1 MRKIFYTLG
10 IIATSALAFSACQ
23 KEQEIKEEPQ
33 SGNLVT
39 ISFTAEK
46 AGMETRTGIA
56 EEGSSEVSYKW
67 TDEDASNIKLFT
79 VDGTTLTQVASPTIT
94 KVSDDKLTISA
105 TVAANATY
113 TFRAILAGA
122 WDGNTPKLSA
132 NQTPKSTSK
141 FDPTADI
148 LISDDKAVTVGAEGA
163 SGDMLLTFRRQV
175 VVNKMTL
182 KNLPAGEKINSVAI
196 SSNKELASGSTSLT
210 INYNEE
216 VIPASGEFVVYF
228 VTTPNTG
235 VALTV
240 AVTTTDKNT
249 YSKSFAEG
257 KSIDFNLGQFTK
269 FGVAMPQN
277 TPKYYVK
284 VTSTANLLNG
294 VYLIVYEDG
303 NVAFNGGLETLD
315 VASNTI
321 DVSID
326 DNKIESN
333 STTDAAAFTIS
344 VDDGTILSKSGK
356 YIGQTSD
363 ANGLSADITAFT
375 NNVSVDENEAT
386 ITSSG
391 GAHLRYNSAS
401 NQNRFRYFKS
411 STYSAQN
418 AIALYLL
425 EGSGTAPSNE
435 TLTVTPASTN
445 PETVSYEGGVM
456 NYTVT
461 TANIASWTATSDNEA
476 FVVENVDGGFKVTVA
491 ANEANSPRTA
501 TITVT
506 GGSKT
511 ATISITQE
519 AAPAQ
524 IQTVTIAEF
533 LSKEEGDALYQL
545 TGTIT
550 SIANSNYGNLYIE
563 DETGSVYVY
572 GLKASATAS
581 STSFNTLGLA
591 VEDQVTI
598 VGKRTV
604 YNGTDEVTDCY
615 YVSHIGAPSLTLS
628 SESLAFA
635 SEGGSQNV
643 TATVANFSGTVTISA
658 ESNNAQFSTSVSE
671 TTITVVASA
680 NSTNAVQTGVIT
692 VTATNGSKTKTATID
707 VSQNKPVQPA
717 QDGDVLWAEAFNGFE
732 TNDVPSTSN
741 SSTTVYGDGAVT
753 YSCTYSGT
761 KIYSANLAG
770 GSSPELLISKDGG
783 AFTVSGIPTG
793 SATGMTL
800 TFKSNKGCSVSSSTT
815 GVTINDLGSYTYS
828 IAVPSGTST
837 LSLTF
842 SNTNT
847 QDNTRVDDFSLIVGA
862 PTPSI
867 SVTTGAASSTS
878 TTDGSTAMLNGTI
891 SLENGA
897 NINSVSEAGFY
908 YKLTNASSYSKV
920 TCPSVTTLNFS
931 YEVTGLTAASEYTYY
946 AYAIYD
952 NGAEVTGEPTTFTPT
967 VSSGGG
973 TYSMTPDQSSTGSSS
988 TTYITTLT
996 EFTYQGV
1003 SWKMNQWNPN
1013 SLQIKTNQ
1021 SSAASEFRFYNTS
1034 AIPGRITKV
1043 VITFSALTVSDA
1055 SKLMF
1060 LGGTSEVTATT
1071 GGTAGTW
1078 NSTDKT
1084 LTWEPGASDNF
1095 TYFAFYQNGKAA
1107 SGTNKLASSHAIV
1120 VTYE

>member
-1 MRKIFYTLG
+1 MMRKFFYTIG
-10 IIATSALAFSACQ
+10 IIAASALAFSACQ
-23 KEQEIKEEPQ
+23 KEQAINDEPQ
-33 SGNLVT
+33 SGKLVT

-56 EEGSSEVSYKW
+56 TEGDSQVSYKW
-67 TDEDASNIKLFT
+67 TTEDVANIKLFT
-79 VDGTTLTQVASPTIT
+79 VDGTTLTQVANPTIT

-132 NQTPKSTSK
+132 NQTPNSTSK

-148 LISDDKAVTVGAEGA
+148 LISDDKEVTVGENATTT
-163 SGDMLLTFRRQV
+163 GDMLLTFRRQV
-175 VVNKMTL
+175 VINKMTL
-182 KNLPAGEKINSVAI
+182 KNLTAGEKISSVAI

-210 INYNEE
+210 VNYSEE

-240 AVTTTDKNT
+240 AVTTDKNT

-284 VTSTANLLNG
+284 VTSTAELLNG
-294 VYLIVYEDG
+294 DYLIVYETDG
-303 NVAFNGGLETLD
+303 VAFDGSLSPLD
-315 VASNTI
+315 AANNVFSVEISNDAI
-321 DVSID
+321 AQ
-326 DNKIESN
+326 SN
-333 STTDAAAFTIS
+333 TTDASKFTITS
-344 VDDGTILSKSGK
+344 LAEGYSIQSASGL
-356 YIGQTSD
+356 YIGKSAY
-363 ANGLSADITAFT
+363 ANGLDTSESTLTNAITFDGNGNAVITA
-375 NNVSVDENEAT
+375 A
-386 ITSSG
+386 G
-391 GAHLRYNSAS
+391 GCTLRFNSAS
-401 NQNRFRYFKS
+401 GDSNYRFRYYKS
-411 STYSAQN
+411 GQQPV
-418 AIALYLL
+418 ALYFL

-445 PETVSYEGGVM
+445 PETVSHEGGVM

-461 TANIASWTATSDNEA
+461 TENIASWTATSDNEA

-491 ANEANSPRTA
+491 ANESSSPRTA
-501 TITVT
+501 TITVA

-511 ATISITQE
+511 ATISITQD

-628 SESLAFA
+628 SESLVFA

-658 ESNNAQFSTSVSE
+658 ESNNDQFTTSVSE

-707 VSQNKPVQPA
+707 VSQNKPVTPA
-717 QDGDVLWAEAFNGFE
+717 EDGDILWQEDFTGYG
-732 TNDVPSTSN
+732 TTMPSSATG
-741 SSTTVYGDGAVT
+741 THVYESGTVT
-753 YSCTYSGT
+753 YTLTNGGT
-761 KIYSANLAG
+761 TTKLFNETLAG
-770 GSSPELLISKDGG
+770 GTTPELLVSKGDGS
-783 AFTVSGIPTG
+783 FKITGIPTG
-793 SATGMTL
+793 AASTITL
-800 TFKSNKGCSVSSSTT
+800 SYKANNDNCTVTAST
-815 GVTINDLGSYTYS
+815 GVTISESSFASNLKTVKFSVT
-828 IAVPSGTST
+828 SGTESFD
-837 LSLTF
+837 LEVKNAKS
-842 SNTNT
+842 S
-847 QDNTRVDDFSLIVGA
+847 NTRVDNFMLIAGEPPA
-862 PTPSI
+862 PTLSSIAVSGQTTSFTVGDDFVFGGTVTATYSDGTTANVTSSATFTGYDMSTASSQTVTVSYTEGDETKTTTYNITVNPAGGSPSTSTLTFTAACGGSGTADDGAAWTITSDASESNYDATKGVHYGTSKAAVSYLTLRTSGI
-867 SVTTGAASSTS
+867 SGTITSIVVNASGASSTS
-878 TTDGSTAMLNGTI
+878 AKLNVTVNGSAFG
-891 SLENGA
+891 
-897 NINSVSEAGFY
+897 SEQ
-908 YKLTNASSYSKV
+908 S
-920 TCPSVTTLNFS
+920 
-931 YEVTGLTAASEYTYY
+931 LTASATNYTL
-946 AYAIYD
+946 
-952 NGAEVTGEPTTFTPT
+952 
-967 VSSGGG
+967 
-973 TYSMTPDQSSTGSSS
+973 TGSASGEIVVS
-988 TTYITTLT
+988 LT
-996 EFTYQGV
+996 
-1003 SWKMNQWNPN
+1003 
-1013 SLQIKTNQ
+1013 Q
-1021 SSAASEFRFYNTS
+1021 SSA
-1034 AIPGRITKV
+1034 KK
-1043 VITFSALTVSDA
+1043 ALYVKS
-1055 SKLMF
+1055 
-1060 LGGTSEVTATT
+1060 
-1071 GGTAGTW
+1071 
-1078 NSTDKT
+1078 
-1084 LTWEPGASDNF
+1084 
-1095 TYFAFYQNGKAA
+1095 
-1107 SGTNKLASSHAIV
+1107 IV